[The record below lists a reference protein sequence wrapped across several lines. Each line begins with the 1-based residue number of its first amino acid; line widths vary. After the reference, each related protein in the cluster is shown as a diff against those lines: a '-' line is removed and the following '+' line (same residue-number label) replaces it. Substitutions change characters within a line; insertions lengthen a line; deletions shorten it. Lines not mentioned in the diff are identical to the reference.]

1 MRKEFTDILK
11 KYGITQRKLA
21 KNMGVV
27 PELVRKYLSGEK
39 NITPNAAKKIHN
51 ALLEIAKQQEI
62 SAIKLQI
69 ELNKLQ
75 KLLVNMSESNSIGD
89 V

>member
-11 KYGITQRKLA
+11 NYGITQRKLA
-21 KNMGVV
+21 ENMGIV

-39 NITPNAAKKIHN
+39 NITPNAAKKIYN

-62 SAIKLQI
+62 SAIKLQMQ
-69 ELNKLQ
+69 LNKLQ
-75 KLLVNMSESNSIGD
+75 KLLVNMSNGNSIRD